1 MSKAREIRCFD
12 YVNQDYERVRN
23 VLKREALAICQA
35 ATKTAASRAASVASE
50 LRVNIGGIEVSTD
63 IKIALREIEEHL
75 AETASGR
82 STVVKL
88 EWEAARM
95 PRLFPFMHA
104 ELAVYPLTAT
114 ETQLELRGHYEPP
127 LGAFGAAVNA
137 LVGHRIAD
145 VSVHRFLAEVAG
157 HLRASLTT

>member
-1 MSKAREIRCFD
+1 MNKAREIRCFD
-12 YVNQDYERVRN
+12 YVNKDYERVRDL
-23 VLKREALAICQA
+23 LKREALAICQA

-63 IKIALREIEEHL
+63 IKIALKEIEERL

-82 STVVKL
+82 STVLKL

-127 LGAFGAAVNA
+127 LGALGAAVNA
-137 LVGHRIAD
+137 LIGHRIAD
-145 VSVHRFLAEVAG
+145 VSVHRFLSEVAG
-157 HLRASLTT
+157 HLRTSPTA